1 MGYRGNRRCSRRF
14 QAAPPVNQIPRDLE
28 TKILRWQPWFVL
40 TGSSLNEIVD
50 SSDMTVGL
58 KAYFAEVVLCEP
70 LSNLDE
76 SVTGILT
83 KCDTQ
88 ISIQLS
94 RFIV

>member
-1 MGYRGNRRCSRRF
+1 MGHRGNWRCSRRF
-14 QAAPPVNQIPRDLE
+14 QAAPPVNQIPCDLE

-58 KAYFAEVVLCEP
+58 KAYFAEIVLCEP

-76 SVTGILT
+76 SVTGISA
-83 KCDTQ
+83 KCDMQ